1 MNLIEISIR
10 RPVFAWVLMSAF
22 IIFGAIAA
30 SRLGISQMPDVNF
43 PIVDVSVTYEGAVP
57 EIVETEIVDL
67 IEARLLGLEGIK
79 EMRSVVRQGVGSVRL
94 EFDINRDVDVAMQEV
109 QSALS
114 QLRLPIGIDPPV
126 VRKTN
131 PEEEPIMFV
140 GLWADKPLREVIIF
154 AETFLLDQFRFI
166 PNVGEVSIGGFSERN
181 LRIWP
186 YLKKMEKAEITVAD
200 ILDTL
205 TSQHIESSAGQFVEG
220 DRELRV
226 RWMGEASS
234 VDEVRKLRILRRG
247 NALIQDTAYTI
258 GDVAAVEDGLSD
270 VRRRATV
277 GGLEA
282 LSISVKKQR
291 GANEVSVANAV
302 VAKMKELESQL
313 PEGYHLRVNADFTLS
328 TRAVVHSTFEK
339 LFGAA
344 LVTILICFLFL
355 GSWQAALNI
364 LFSIPTSIFGTFIIL
379 YFSGFTMNLFTLL
392 ALTLAISIV
401 VDDSIMLLENIIRH
415 FRMGKNPYQAAY
427 DGAMEILPAA
437 TATTLAVIAVFLPVI
452 FMDGITGKFFFQFG
466 ITMSAAVLISLLE
479 AVTITPMRA
488 SAFMAASPKITKFEH
503 YLDQKF
509 EGFSHSYGSFLKRIL
524 PYSLVIVAASM
535 IGFAASLLLV
545 HRIKQ
550 EFIPPQDQNFI
561 ILSAQLPTG
570 ASLPATA
577 EFASKIEAVLK
588 DQKEIEGY
596 FVSAGA
602 GGPSAEVN
610 AIFMP
615 LYLTPKENRMGH
627 LELMEVLRSKF
638 KDLKGAKITLRDV
651 SARNLTTG
659 RLFPVSFNVKG
670 PDLAV
675 LREKADEMIK
685 RLESEGMAQDMDTD
699 SKTGVPELQLRPV
712 RNKLAERGVSI
723 DVVSRTLNSA
733 IAGARQNRFTA
744 DGRRYDIRVKIPEAE
759 IKSKDDVG
767 KVKVR
772 NQFGNLVS
780 LADVVDIKEE
790 GSLQSITRINRQRA
804 VGVFGQLPPGK
815 SQAVV
820 LARAQQIAD
829 EILPD
834 GYTFALEGAAAGLSE
849 SFKSLLISLLVGV
862 LVAYMILAVQFNSF
876 IHPVT
881 VLMALPFSVTGALI
895 ALWGADVSLNLF
907 SYIGLIVLMGIAK
920 KNSIMLVEFTNQ
932 VRDQNKSAVD
942 EALVE
947 ACPVRLRPI
956 LMTSAATVMA
966 ALPLVIGNGLGHETR
981 LPMGLSIIGGTILST
996 ILTLFVVPC
1005 LYRVLSRFENRK
1017 VIDFKPRESHAGFN

>member
-140 GLWADKPLREVIIF
+140 GLWADKPLRDVIIF
-154 AETFLLDQFRFI
+154 ADTFLLDQFRFI

-186 YLKKMEKAEITVAD
+186 DLKKMEKAEITVAD

-226 RWMGEASS
+226 RWMGEAST
-234 VDEVRKLRILRRG
+234 VDEVRQLRILRRG

-282 LSISVKKQR
+282 LSISIKKQR
-291 GANEVSVANAV
+291 GANEVAVANAV

-488 SAFMAASPKITKFEH
+488 SAFMAASPKISKFEH

-509 EGFSHSYGSFLKRIL
+509 EGFSHSYGNFLKRIL
-524 PYSLVIVAASM
+524 PYSLVIVAASI

-545 HRIKQ
+545 NRIKQ

-744 DGRRYDIRVKIPEAE
+744 DGRRYDIRVKIPESE
-759 IKSKDDVG
+759 IQSKDDVG

-849 SFKSLLISLLVGV
+849 SFKSLLISLVVGV

-932 VRDQNKSAVD
+932 VRNQNKSAVD